1 MAHPVTHFEV
11 NARDAKE
18 LQRFYGDLFG
28 WSIDSNNPQEYG
40 MIDTGAKGQGINGGI
55 GASQTGDSWITFYI
69 ESPDPG
75 ATLQKIERL
84 GGRTIMPPMDM
95 GMVTYALFA
104 DPEGNRVGLVKS
116 DQQQRRAGA
125 SNGGTARRA
134 TTTAKKKTTAKK
146 TAAKA
151 TTVKR
156 ATAKRST
163 SRTRSTGSRASSRGR
178 GRR

>member
-1 MAHPVTHFEV
+1 VAHPVTHFEV

-28 WSIDSNNPQEYG
+28 WSIDNNNPQDYG
-40 MIDTGAKGQGINGGI
+40 MIDTGAKGEGINGGI

-69 ESPDPG
+69 ESPDPD
-75 ATLQKIERL
+75 ATLQKVERL

-116 DQQQRRAGA
+116 AQQQRRAGA

-134 TTTAKKKTTAKK
+134 TTAKKKTTAKK
-146 TAAKA
+146 AATKTTA
-151 TTVKR
+151 KR

-163 SRTRSTGSRASSRGR
+163 SRARSAGGRASTRGR